1 MRLAVLGATGVVG
14 REMLRILEQ
23 RSFPADEV
31 MALASPRSDG
41 VRIPFRGGEVTVRP
55 VSDQAFE
62 GVEVALFSAG
72 ASTSK
77 EWAPRAVSAG
87 AIVVDNSSA
96 FRMEADVPLVVPE
109 INPQALASHRGI
121 VANPNCTAITAL
133 MAAAPLHRAAGLRRM
148 VISSY
153 QSVSGAGRRGVR
165 ELLEQVEKLR
175 GEEEELT
182 RPERAALPS
191 GDVFGRTIAYNVI
204 PRAGTFEEDGV
215 TTEERKL
222 VDESRKVL
230 GLADLDV
237 AATVV
242 RVPVVVGHSV
252 SLLAEF
258 ERQISPGEARLAM
271 ADFPGVA
278 VMDDPSSDLFPTP
291 LDAAGGDEV
300 LVGRVRRAGD
310 RLDALQLFA
319 VGDNLRKGAALNAV
333 QIAEALVR
341 PLGSQA

>member
-31 MALASPRSDG
+31 IALASPRSEG
-41 VRIPFRGGEVTVRP
+41 VRVPFRGGGLKVRP
-55 VSDQAFE
+55 VSDEAFD
-62 GVEVALFSAG
+62 GVGVALFSAG
-72 ASTSK
+72 SSTSK
-77 EWAPRAVSAG
+77 EWAPRAASAG

-109 INPQALASHRGI
+109 INAADLASHRGI
-121 VANPNCTAITAL
+121 VANPNCTAITAM
-133 MAAAPLHRAAGLRRM
+133 MAVAPLHRAAGLRRM

-153 QSVSGAGRRGVR
+153 QSVSGAGQRGVR

-175 GEEEELT
+175 GQEEELA
-182 RPERAALPS
+182 RPEPDALPS
-191 GDVFGRTIAYNVI
+191 GEVFGRTIAYNVL
-204 PRAGTFEEDGV
+204 PRGGTFQEDGV

-222 VDESRKVL
+222 VDESRKIL
-230 GLADLDV
+230 GLPELDV

-278 VMDDPSSDLFPTP
+278 VMDDPTSDLFPTP

-300 LVGRVRRAGD
+300 LVGRVRRAGG

-341 PLGSQA
+341 P